1 MFLIGTARAIH
12 EGQLTQLINW
22 IHSWSGLLFGWLL
35 FAVFLTGTLTVFDNE
50 ITYWMQP
57 ELLEVSSD
65 ARDVDETWPPV
76 LEFVAQAD
84 HWEADVHTDRPP
96 LLMVKLQ
103 KNRTF
108 SGQATDPA
116 TGKIV
121 TFRDTEGGDFFY
133 HFHHGLL
140 LGVPGA
146 WIVGTAG
153 MVMLVTL
160 VSGLGI
166 HRWNIKD
173 VFVFRPWSL
182 PQRAWFDAHNF
193 AGILALPFHLM
204 ITFTGLMIFWSIYMP
219 KEVQL
224 LYGGDVT
231 LSLLSDLHFAQFG
244 GTALRWFYFL
254 MGLAATAMIATG
266 LVLWTNKRRKYH
278 AEHSGVTSYRVVE
291 ALNVATVAGLLVATA
306 AFFWANRVL
315 PLALIDRSLWEMRC
329 FFVIWCCCFAHSL
342 LRGGSIFAWKDQ
354 LYAAAFLLGLL
365 PLLNG
370 LMTNS
375 HLLMTVPKGQ
385 WALVGFDLTALAAGL
400 LLCWTARR
408 VGNAALD
415 ISKLSRTE
423 KS

>member
-1 MFLIGTARAIH
+1 M
-12 EGQLTQLINW
+12 NW

-35 FAVFLTGTLTVFDNE
+35 FAIFLTGTLTVFDNE
-50 ITYWMQP
+50 ISYWMQP
-57 ELLEVSSD
+57 ELLEVSSA
-65 ARDVDETWPPV
+65 ARDGDETWPPV
-76 LEFVAQAD
+76 TEFSAQAD
-84 HWEADVHTDRPP
+84 HWGVDFHTDRSP
-96 LLMVKLQ
+96 LFLVKLQ

-116 TGKIV
+116 TGKMV

-153 MVMLVTL
+153 MVMLITL

-166 HRWNIKD
+166 HRWSLKD
-173 VFVFRPWSL
+173 VFAFRPRSF
-182 PQRAWFDAHNF
+182 PQRAWFDAHSLT
-193 AGILALPFHLM
+193 GILALPFHLM

-219 KEVQL
+219 KEVQF
-224 LYGGDVT
+224 LYGGDFT

-254 MGLAATAMIATG
+254 MGLAASAVIATG

-278 AEHSGVTSYRVVE
+278 AEHSGVTSYRLVE
-291 ALNVATVAGLLVATA
+291 VLNVATVAGLLVAIA

-315 PLALIDRSLWEMRC
+315 PLTLIDRSQWEMRC
-329 FFVIWCCCFAHSL
+329 FFVIWCCCLVHSL

-354 LYAAAFLLGLL
+354 LYAAALLLGLL

-375 HLLMTVPKGQ
+375 HLLMTLPKGQ
-385 WALVGFDLTALAAGL
+385 WALAGFDLTALAAGL
-400 LLCWTARR
+400 LLGWTARR
-408 VGNAALD
+408 IGKATLD

-423 KS
+423 EP

>member
-1 MFLIGTARAIH
+1 MNR
-12 EGQLTQLINW
+12 
-22 IHSWSGLLFGWLL
+22 IHSWSGLVFGWLL

-65 ARDVDETWPPV
+65 ARDVDEAWPPA
-76 LEFVAQAD
+76 LEFAARAD
-84 HWEADVHTDRPP
+84 HSKADVHTDRPP
-96 LLMVKLQ
+96 LLLVKLQ

-146 WIVGTAG
+146 WIVGAAG

-160 VSGLGI
+160 LSGLGI
-166 HRWNIKD
+166 HRWSLKD
-173 VFVFRPWSL
+173 VFGFRPWSL
-182 PQRAWFDAHNF
+182 PQRAWFDAHNLT
-193 AGILALPFHLM
+193 GILALPFHLM
-204 ITFTGLMIFWSIYMP
+204 ITFTGLMIFWSLYMP
-219 KEVQL
+219 KEVQF
-224 LYGGDVT
+224 LYGGDFT

-244 GTALRWFYFL
+244 SKALRWFYFL
-254 MGLAATAMIATG
+254 MGLAASAMIATG
-266 LVLWTNKRRKYH
+266 LVLWTNKWRKYH
-278 AEHSGVTSYRVVE
+278 AERSGVTRYRVVE
-291 ALNVATVAGLLVATA
+291 AFNVAAVAGLLVAIA

-315 PLALIDRSLWEMRC
+315 PLALIDRSQWEMRC

-342 LRGGSIFAWKDQ
+342 LRRGSILAWKDQ

-370 LMTNS
+370 MMTNS

-385 WALVGFDLTALAAGL
+385 WALAGFDLTALAAGSR
-400 LLCWTARR
+400 LCWAARR
-408 VGNAALD
+408 VGKAAL
-415 ISKLSRTE
+415 
-423 KS
+423 KSHERPDTLMIY

>member
-1 MFLIGTARAIH
+1 M
-12 EGQLTQLINW
+12 NW

-35 FAVFLTGTLTVFDNE
+35 FAVFLTGTLTVFDSE
-50 ITYWMQP
+50 ITSWMQP

-76 LEFVAQAD
+76 TELASQTDYWGV
-84 HWEADVHTDRPP
+84 DVPTGRPP
-96 LLMVKLQ
+96 LLLVKLQ

-116 TGKIV
+116 TGKMV
-121 TFRDTEGGDFFY
+121 TFRNTEGGDFFY

-146 WIVGTAG
+146 WIVGSAG
-153 MVMLVTL
+153 MVMLITL

-166 HRWNIKD
+166 HRWSLKD
-173 VFVFRPWSL
+173 VFVFRPRSF
-182 PQRAWFDAHNF
+182 PPRAWFDAHNLT
-193 AGILALPFHLM
+193 GILALPFHLM

-219 KEVQL
+219 KEVQF
-224 LYGGDVT
+224 LYGGDFT

-244 GTALRWFYFL
+244 GAALRWLYFL
-254 MGLAATAMIATG
+254 MGLAASGMIATG

-278 AEHSGVTSYRVVE
+278 VEHSGVTSYRFVE
-291 ALNVATVAGLLVATA
+291 ALNVATVAGLLVAVA

-315 PLALIDRSLWEMRC
+315 PLTLIDRSQWEMRC
-329 FFVIWCCCFAHSL
+329 FFVIWCCCLAHSL
-342 LRGGSIFAWKDQ
+342 LRGGSILAWKNQ
-354 LYAAAFLLGLL
+354 LYAAALLLGLL

-375 HLLMTVPKGQ
+375 HLLMTLPKGQ
-385 WALVGFDLTALAAGL
+385 WALAGFDLTALAAGL
-400 LLCWTARR
+400 LLGWTARR
-408 VGNAALD
+408 IGKAALD

-423 KS
+423 EP

>member
-1 MFLIGTARAIH
+1 VFFIGTARAVDQ
-12 EGQLTQLINW
+12 GQHTQLMNW

-35 FAVFLTGTLTVFDNE
+35 FAIFLTGALTVFDNE

-65 ARDVDETWPPV
+65 ARDIDDIRPLAMDLASQSDRWRVD
-76 LEFVAQAD
+76 L
-84 HWEADVHTDRPP
+84 HTDRPP

-108 SGQATDPA
+108 SGQAIDPA
-116 TGKIV
+116 TGKMV
-121 TFRDTEGGDFFY
+121 TFRDTEGGDFFF

-140 LGVPGA
+140 LGFPGA

-153 MVMLVTL
+153 LAMLVAL
-160 VSGLGI
+160 VTGFGI
-166 HRWNIKD
+166 HRWSFKD
-173 VFVFRPWSL
+173 VFVFRPQSF

-193 AGILALPFHLM
+193 TGILVLPFHLM

-219 KEVQL
+219 TEVQF
-224 LYGGDVT
+224 LYGGDFT

-244 GTALRWFYFL
+244 SVALRWLYFL
-254 MGLAATAMIATG
+254 MGLAASAMIATG

-278 AEHSGVTSYRVVE
+278 IEHSGVTSYRFVE
-291 ALNVATVAGLLVATA
+291 VLNVSVVAGLLVAIAT
-306 AFFWANRVL
+306 FFWANRVL

-329 FFVIWCCCFAHSL
+329 FFVMWGICFAHSL
-342 LRGGSIFAWKDQ
+342 LRRGSIIAWKDQ
-354 LYAAAFLLGLL
+354 LYAAAILLGLL
-365 PLLNG
+365 PLLNW

-375 HLLMTVPKGQ
+375 HLLITLPKGQ

-400 LLCWTARR
+400 LLGWTARR
-408 VGNAALD
+408 LGRAALD
-415 ISKLSRTE
+415 LSRLTRTE
-423 KS
+423 KQ

>member
-1 MFLIGTARAIH
+1 
-12 EGQLTQLINW
+12 
-22 IHSWSGLLFGWLL
+22 
-35 FAVFLTGTLTVFDNE
+35 
-50 ITYWMQP
+50 
-57 ELLEVSSD
+57 
-65 ARDVDETWPPV
+65 
-76 LEFVAQAD
+76 
-84 HWEADVHTDRPP
+84 
-96 LLMVKLQ
+96 
-103 KNRTF
+103 
-108 SGQATDPA
+108 
-116 TGKIV
+116 
-121 TFRDTEGGDFFY
+121 
-133 HFHHGLL
+133 
-140 LGVPGA
+140 
-146 WIVGTAG
+146 
-153 MVMLVTL
+153 
-160 VSGLGI
+160 
-166 HRWNIKD
+166 
-173 VFVFRPWSL
+173 
-182 PQRAWFDAHNF
+182 
-193 AGILALPFHLM
+193 M

-219 KEVQL
+219 KEVQF
-224 LYGGDVT
+224 LYGGDFT

-278 AEHSGVTSYRVVE
+278 AERSSVTSYRVVE

-315 PLALIDRSLWEMRC
+315 PLALIDRSQWEMRC

-342 LRGGSIFAWKDQ
+342 LRGGSIF
-354 LYAAAFLLGLL
+354 LGLL

-385 WALVGFDLTALAAGL
+385 WALAGFDLTALAAGL

-408 VGNAALD
+408 VGKSALD